1 MGSQSDWPLVEH
13 STLPWATPDCAACDG
28 HHGMSDLGAAG
39 EPVHSGG
46 ETVAPV
52 WLHRAIGWVR
62 SPGLMEKIMSKTTMH
77 NERVMTMATGELRDH
92 ELDGVTGG
100 LVVIAIIAIL
110 FGQLLP
116 VVNPPPVNPPKAS

>member
-1 MGSQSDWPLVEH
+1 MVCGSGDGTGQS
-13 STLPWATPDCAACDG
+13 
-28 HHGMSDLGAAG
+28 G
-39 EPVHSGG
+39 ERPEQPV
-46 ETVAPV
+46 
-52 WLHRAIGWVR
+52 
-62 SPGLMEKIMSKTTMH
+62 M
-77 NERVMTMATGELRDH
+77 ERVMTMATGELRDD

>member
-1 MGSQSDWPLVEH
+1 MSM
-13 STLPWATPDCAACDG
+13 TP
-28 HHGMSDLGAAG
+28 
-39 EPVHSGG
+39 
-46 ETVAPV
+46 
-52 WLHRAIGWVR
+52 
-62 SPGLMEKIMSKTTMH
+62 MH
-77 NERVMTMATGELRDH
+77 NSEAMSNHVPRAASYDHGNRELRDD

>member
-1 MGSQSDWPLVEH
+1 
-13 STLPWATPDCAACDG
+13 
-28 HHGMSDLGAAG
+28 MSDLGAAS

>member
-1 MGSQSDWPLVEH
+1 MSM
-13 STLPWATPDCAACDG
+13 TP
-28 HHGMSDLGAAG
+28 
-39 EPVHSGG
+39 
-46 ETVAPV
+46 
-52 WLHRAIGWVR
+52 
-62 SPGLMEKIMSKTTMH
+62 MH
-77 NERVMTMATGELRDH
+77 NSKAMSNHVREPRVMTMATGELRDD

>member
-1 MGSQSDWPLVEH
+1 MV
-13 STLPWATPDCAACDG
+13 
-28 HHGMSDLGAAG
+28 AG
-39 EPVHSGG
+39 SGG
-46 ETVAPV
+46 GNGQSGERPEQPV
-52 WLHRAIGWVR
+52 
-62 SPGLMEKIMSKTTMH
+62 M
-77 NERVMTMATGELRDH
+77 ERVMTTATGELRDD

>member
-1 MGSQSDWPLVEH
+1 
-13 STLPWATPDCAACDG
+13 
-28 HHGMSDLGAAG
+28 
-39 EPVHSGG
+39 
-46 ETVAPV
+46 
-52 WLHRAIGWVR
+52 
-62 SPGLMEKIMSKTTMH
+62 MEKIMSKTTMH
-77 NERVMTMATGELRDH
+77 NERVMTMATGELPDH